1 MMSAMRHRTTIG
13 PPIAEGPRGLTCSG
27 DPNERGKIA
36 IARQTRIRTIL
47 CTPLLPATPRERT
60 KEGTIKAIAVQA
72 PDERSRTAGT
82 VSAGTT
88 QGVHMRLR
96 GPPIRVLR
104 RIGTTMG
111 AASGAAGKTLHV
123 NKTTAM
129 ETVPIYEATGWHIRT
144 LRCQA
149 HALRPGM
156 DIAHPLAIAA
166 AGPRLLRSS

>member
-47 CTPLLPATPRERT
+47 CTPLLPATTHERT

-72 PDERSRTAGT
+72 PDERSRNVGA
-82 VSAGTT
+82 VRAGTT
-88 QGVHMRLR
+88 QWVRMRLR
-96 GPPIRVLR
+96 SRPIRVLR
-104 RIGTTMG
+104 RIGMTMG
-111 AASGAAGKTLHV
+111 AVSGAAGKTLRL
-123 NKTTAM
+123 NKRTAR
-129 ETVPIYEATGWHIRT
+129 ETVPNYEATGWHIRT

-156 DIAHPLAIAA
+156 NIAHPLAIAA
-166 AGPRLLRSS
+166 AGPRLPRSS

>member
-27 DPNERGKIA
+27 DPNRRGKISS
-36 IARQTRIRTIL
+36 ARQTRIRTIL
-47 CTPLLPATPRERT
+47 CTPLLPATTHERT

-72 PDERSRTAGT
+72 PDERARNMGT

-88 QGVHMRLR
+88 QGVRMRLR
-96 GPPIRVLR
+96 SAPIRVLR
-104 RIGTTMG
+104 RIGMTMG
-111 AASGAAGKTLHV
+111 AVSCVAGKTLRL
-123 NKTTAM
+123 NKMTAR
-129 ETVPIYEATGWHIRT
+129 ETVPNYEATGWHIRT

-156 DIAHPLAIAA
+156 NIAHPLAIVA
-166 AGPRLLRSS
+166 AGPRLPRSS